1 MQSTNILLRKSTL
14 NLSRRKDKEKLVA
27 SNNNGSAVEVLAAGA
42 RRRRAGRAYLA
53 LPSAGPPL
61 RSAAHSRWGRT
72 VTAWGRAPPSQRG
85 WPRRPSRARAP
96 LPRGHHCRGTS
107 SRDQEDTLSTGLLL
121 AAQRNIVDPRG
132 GKSLPSPPV
141 ISKSWASKDVLH
153 PRPTLAADFAV
164 GTAASA
170 PCAVDD
176 SSLQRGSEGIL
187 PTQTSCGTG
196 NALTGFNGH

>member
-1 MQSTNILLRKSTL
+1 MDTNLKSNVKAYSAASQPLPMQSTNILLRKSTL

-61 RSAAHSRWGRT
+61 RLAAHSRWGRT

-85 WPRRPSRARAP
+85 WPRRPSRACAP
-96 LPRGHHCRGTS
+96 LPRGRHCRGTS

-132 GKSLPSPPV
+132 RKSLPSPPV
-141 ISKSWASKDVLH
+141 FQKAGQARTSF
-153 PRPTLAADFAV
+153 TLV
-164 GTAASA
+164 HSRRR
-170 PCAVDD
+170 
-176 SSLQRGSEGIL
+176 LRGRY
-187 PTQTSCGTG
+187 TRKR
-196 NALTGFNGH
+196 ALCR